1 MNTKIRLI
9 YMLPTKDPFQIYGH
23 ILTENNRMETVHRNG
38 NQKKA
43 GIAILISG
51 KIDFQIKIVTR
62 DKEVYYIKIMGSV

>member
-1 MNTKIRLI
+1 MNEYKNKTHI
-9 YMLPTKDPFQIYGH
+9 YAAYPFQIYGH

-43 GIAILISG
+43 VIAILISG